1 MRLWILIGF
10 VLVALTS
17 VLSCSSDELTDIDG
31 DNYQIVKIGTQVWMA
46 ENLRVTHY
54 RNGDPIPIVTDNAA
68 WAGLTSG
75 ACCSYDNDDSRIATL
90 GRLYNWFAVND
101 SRNIAPVGWHVPSD
115 AEWQMLIDYLGGDSI
130 AGAKMKETGTNYW
143 VSPNTGAGNESR
155 FSARPGGDRSG
166 TGHYYDV
173 GDVAYFWSISTDS
186 SRHVLTRGLSLDNA
200 AVGRFRSDKQDGI
213 SVRCVKD

>member
-1 MRLWILIGF
+1 MRLLILIAF
-10 VLVALTS
+10 VFVALTS

-54 RNGDPIPIVTDNAA
+54 RNGDPIPIVTDDTA

-115 AEWQMLIDYLGGDSI
+115 AEWQTLIDYLGGDSI
-130 AGAKMKETGTNYW
+130 AGAKMKETGTSYW
-143 VSPNTGAGNESR
+143 VSPNTGASNESR

-166 TGHYYDV
+166 TGHDYDV

-186 SRHVLTRGLSLDNA
+186 SRHVLIRGLSFDNMTA
-200 AVGRFRSDKQDGI
+200 GRFRTDKQDGI